1 MCNFFRPR
9 PVSMWLTG
17 EEGTLENFF
26 QRHYIIRPVLTSAA
40 WHGRERPGAPTQR
53 ELGSVFFIFF
63 ILINVEWL
71 IGMEGRW
78 GYNKLWSMA
87 QVIRLKRAFTPAE
100 IYCMRG
106 GTSRR
111 KRGKGTWRYRMYMY
125 CGKQQRIRE
134 RRQGKECQCRRKR
147 QDERWGDGIKE
158 ERC

>member
-1 MCNFFRPR
+1 MCNFLRPR
-9 PVSMWLTG
+9 PVSMWLSG
-17 EEGTLENFF
+17 EEGTLEK
-26 QRHYIIRPVLTSAA
+26 SASLHHPACANLSRLA
-40 WHGRERPGAPTQR
+40 WARTARSADAKGTWKR
-53 ELGSVFFIFF
+53 FFIFF